1 MMKKV
6 IIKVKEIPPYKDIGR
21 SIRNKKHRDH
31 HLFEKLR
38 TAAKKAMQGQ
48 RWHDGPIEMAVHYRR
63 CKGKRRSIDYEGGIM
78 DTLGGSHG
86 PTFTYMPI
94 VYQDDCQ
101 VCSLKWSEE
110 EFDTD
115 EYEIVI
121 GFLPSER

>member
-1 MMKKV
+1 
-6 IIKVKEIPPYKDIGR
+6 
-21 SIRNKKHRDH
+21 
-31 HLFEKLR
+31 
-38 TAAKKAMQGQ
+38 
-48 RWHDGPIEMAVHYRR
+48 
-63 CKGKRRSIDYEGGIM
+63 M